1 MFARGEDM
9 STWSVGY
16 SEHERLT
23 VTLLSSPAED
33 EGYDWVSARAVVT
46 AGGFQGDSNVMLTLA
61 DLIRF
66 QQELHTLYR
75 DLKGEAALTTIE
87 DQISLKLTTD
97 RLGNIEAVGHLMDSA
112 AGNRLSFTLNL
123 DQTFLKQT
131 ISELDKAI
139 AETKG

>member
-1 MFARGEDM
+1 M

-16 SEHERLT
+16 AEHERLI

-33 EGYDWVSARAVVT
+33 EGYDWVSARAVVA
-46 AGGFQGDSNVMLTLA
+46 AGGFRGDCHVMLTFT

-66 QQELHTLYR
+66 QQELHVLYR
-75 DLKGEAALTTIE
+75 DLKGQATLKTVE
-87 DQISLKLTTD
+87 DLISLKLTID
-97 RLGNIEAVGHLMDSA
+97 GLGNIEAVGHLMEPA
-112 AGNRLSFTLNL
+112 AGNRLSFTLSL

-139 AETKG
+139 ADIKG